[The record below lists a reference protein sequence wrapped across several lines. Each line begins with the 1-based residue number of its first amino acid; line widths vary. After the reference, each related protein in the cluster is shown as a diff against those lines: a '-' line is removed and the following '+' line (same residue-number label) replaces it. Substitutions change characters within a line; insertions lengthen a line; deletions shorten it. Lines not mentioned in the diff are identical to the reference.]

1 MVTSPRVTFK
11 RRLERAT
18 LSLNAYPADD
28 SNDTESVITD
38 LLTDLRH
45 YCEFHGLDYER
56 FDGLAT
62 HHFNAESEIALNMD
76 T

>member
-1 MVTSPRVTFK
+1 MTSPHVTFK

-18 LSLNAYPADD
+18 LSLNAYPADE
-28 SNDTESVITD
+28 SSDTESVMTD

-45 YCEFHGLDYER
+45 YCEFHGLEYDQ
-56 FDGLAT
+56 FDGIAAN
-62 HHFNAESEIALNMD
+62 HFNAESTMALSKD